1 MSDKFFFP
9 LYHFQLLLFFLI
21 VQLDEA
27 LSKMREME
35 MEEKRHVEVR
45 LHACTIERDHCACI
59 TDAGTEVYLVISLY

>member
-9 LYHFQLLLFFLI
+9 LYHFQLLLFFVI

-27 LSKMREME
+27 LSKRREME

-45 LHACTIERDHCACI
+45 LHACTIERDH
-59 TDAGTEVYLVISLY
+59 

>member
-9 LYHFQLLLFFLI
+9 PLPLPTPALFFI

-27 LSKMREME
+27 LSKRREME

-45 LHACTIERDHCACI
+45 MHACTKERDH
-59 TDAGTEVYLVISLY
+59 